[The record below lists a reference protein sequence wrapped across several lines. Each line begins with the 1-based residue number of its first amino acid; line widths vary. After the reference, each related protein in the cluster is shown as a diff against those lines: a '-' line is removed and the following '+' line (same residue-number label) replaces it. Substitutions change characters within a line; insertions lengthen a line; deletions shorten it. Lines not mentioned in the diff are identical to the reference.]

1 MLIPKEIHRIIMS
14 RISRDRL
21 ELPSMPTVSAAL
33 QGLVKG
39 TTFVASDYVRVLERD
54 PLTVAT
60 LLQHGISA
68 TPGLQIDT
76 IEQGVNAVGQR
87 GMKPFVVEV
96 HSRPAQ
102 SSRDA
107 RLDAVYRT
115 LVNHTLAVARLGRDV
130 AGILGHPDPE
140 AAYLIGLLHD
150 LGKLVYGAYLL
161 EAERSMAVGS
171 ITWLDPVAWEG
182 AVSTYQREIGVQV
195 AERWGFPR
203 HLVTFIADPLEYNA
217 GDRQS
222 PVNAACYANAL
233 VKSRGLYEKTVDEMD
248 NRAVLML
255 GRNLLGVDEEIVGR
269 LTTNI
274 VTPLSTTAPEPRA
287 PARRPSS
294 AAV

>member
-14 RISRDRL
+14 RIARDRL
-21 ELPSMPTVSAAL
+21 ELPSMPSVSAAL

-39 TTFVASDYVRVLERD
+39 PAFVASDYVRVLERD

-68 TPGLQIDT
+68 TPGVQIDT

-87 GMKPFVVEV
+87 GMKPFVTEV

-107 RLDAVYRT
+107 RLDVVYRT
-115 LVNHTLAVARLGRDV
+115 LVNHTLAVARLGRDI
-130 AGILGHPDPE
+130 AGILGHPEPE
-140 AAYLIGLLHD
+140 AAYFIGLLHD

-171 ITWLDPVAWEG
+171 ITWLDPVAWET

-195 AERWGFPR
+195 AERWGFP
-203 HLVTFIADPLEYNA
+203 
-217 GDRQS
+217 QS

-233 VKSRGLYEKTVDEMD
+233 VKSRGLYEKAVDEMD

-255 GRNLLGVDEEIVGR
+255 GRTLLGVDDEIVGR

-287 PARRPSS
+287 PPRRGSS
-294 AAV
+294 ASA